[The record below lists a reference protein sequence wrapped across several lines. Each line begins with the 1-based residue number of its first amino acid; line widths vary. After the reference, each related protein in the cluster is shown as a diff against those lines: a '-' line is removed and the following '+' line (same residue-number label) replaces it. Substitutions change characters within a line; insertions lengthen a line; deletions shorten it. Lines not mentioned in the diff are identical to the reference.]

1 MAAHNWRFEWVS
13 QKCKIASALAR
24 GEAGGSYS
32 EAVILVCAVLNALA
46 AEVWPGTRIDKARF
60 VELLVRLG
68 SLPHEPQTISV
79 PLLVRHLEATSPANA
94 ALLRKNF
101 LDFSKTR
108 VVTGLEIDSTES
120 ELISLCPGLTPTVV
134 RKYSYACLLY
144 EEVRSSYA
152 HEYKP
157 GEKAD
162 SWPMTMASGQS
173 VSYVNRLLT
182 TDTYEA
188 IETIR
193 LVHFHIEWLT
203 KLAEDLALYIDG
215 ISTTL
220 PYPLP
225 SKWWK
230 DGSP

>member
-1 MAAHNWRFEWVS
+1 LPAE
-13 QKCKIASALAR
+13 KP
-24 GEAGGSYS
+24 GGGSYS

-46 AEVWPGTRIDKARF
+46 AEVWPGRNIDKARF

-68 SLPHEPQTISV
+68 SPPDELKTISV
-79 PLLVRHLEATSPANA
+79 PLLVRRLDTECPANA
-94 ALLRKNF
+94 EILRKKF

-108 VVTGLEIDSTES
+108 VVTGLDIDKTEG
-120 ELISLCPGLTPTVV
+120 ELLSLCPGLPPTVI
-134 RKYSYACLLY
+134 REYSYARLLY

-152 HEYKP
+152 HEYRT

-173 VSYVNRLLT
+173 VSYVNRLLLIGT
-182 TDTYEA
+182 P
-188 IETIR
+188 ETIR
-193 LVHFHIEWLT
+193 LIHFHIDWLT
-203 KLAEDLALYIDG
+203 KLAVDLASYIDG

-220 PYPLP
+220 PHPPP